1 MSQRTDVPGL
11 LYGQDQLIVDWVA
24 ERIDFAP
31 AVAFGPCAAIGVVK
45 NNRILA
51 GVVYHDLQKDFETI
65 QLSMAADSPL
75 WARRSV
81 IAGLL
86 SYPFKQLNIYKA
98 WIATPL
104 TSDHALRTFYKIGFK
119 REAVLAHHF
128 GRKKHCVMARMLSPE
143 FDRLYGGPNG

>member
-1 MSQRTDVPGL
+1 MSQRADVPGL
-11 LYGQDQLIVDWVA
+11 LHGEDKMVAEWVA
-24 ERIDFAP
+24 KRIDFAP
-31 AVAFGPCAAIGVVK
+31 TVDFGPCAAIGVVK

-51 GVVYHDLQKDFETI
+51 GVVYHDLQLDFDTI

-75 WARRSV
+75 WARRSL

-86 SYPFKQLNIYKA
+86 SYPFKQLKVYKA

-104 TSDHALRTFYKIGFK
+104 ASEHALRTFYKIGFK

-128 GRKKHCVMARMLSPE
+128 GPKNHCVMARMLAPE
-143 FDRLYGGPNG
+143 FDNLYGGPNG